1 MTPMSPPPEKFRLR
15 PLVWV
20 GLTIALLGS
29 APLLSI
35 IAASKIGVL
44 DDPNP
49 NPVGF
54 GILAACTLWPGVAVA
69 VVGVVLSVLDFR
81 RSRRGP

>member
-1 MTPMSPPPEKFRLR
+1 MPPSSSRFHFR

-20 GLTIALLGS
+20 GLTIAAVGS
-29 APLLSI
+29 APLLSM
-35 IAASKIGVL
+35 IAASKIGVI

-54 GILAACTLWPGVAVA
+54 GILAALTFWPGVAAA
-69 VVGVVLSVLDFR
+69 VVGLVLSLLDV
-81 RSRRGP
+81 RRGRSQTRR

>member
-1 MTPMSPPPEKFRLR
+1 MAA
-15 PLVWV
+15 V
-20 GLTIALLGS
+20 GS

-54 GILAACTLWPGVAVA
+54 GILAALTFWPGIATA
-69 VVGVVLSVLDFR
+69 LTGLALSVLDFR
-81 RSRRGP
+81 RNRRRRRSTPSPRR